1 VIAGAS
7 NQPSSTAGSRGEVLA
22 LLELVR
28 HDSDLFVHGLN
39 VGKLAERMALALGLE
54 ERYAT
59 RIRLAGALHDI
70 GKLAVPRSVLE
81 KPGPL
86 TARER
91 HVIERHPVVGA
102 AILQLAGLRRE
113 ARWIRHHHERMDGQG
128 YPDGLVAYEIPL
140 PSRIILAAD
149 AFDALTTDRPYRQA
163 RRKDEALAELA
174 AHSGSQFDPAC
185 IAALIE
191 AAQGRSRPCR

>member
-1 VIAGAS
+1 MIARTPSLPRGIAS
-7 NQPSSTAGSRGEVLA
+7 SRADVLA

-39 VGKLAERMALALGLE
+39 VGKLAERIALALGLADG
-54 ERYAT
+54 YAT
-59 RIRLAGALHDI
+59 RIRLAAELHDV
-70 GKLAVPRSVLE
+70 GKLAVPRSVLT
-81 KPGPL
+81 KPGAL
-86 TARER
+86 TDGER
-91 HVIERHPVVGA
+91 RVIERHPIVGA

-113 ARWIRHHHERMDGQG
+113 ARWIRYHHERMDGRG

-149 AFDALTTDRPYRQA
+149 AFDALTSDRAYRPAQSS
-163 RRKDEALAELA
+163 DEAFAELA

-185 IAALIE
+185 IAALIKVAE
-191 AAQGRSRPCR
+191 Q